1 MMTDLSSLPKNAP
14 INLLSAPNSSTPVFI
29 SVALALD
36 VAFLITFTVLL
47 FRHKVPGKAG
57 SALETPLLQ
66 NVSAGI
72 GFMGFMIG
80 MILGYRQY
88 LGT

>member
-1 MMTDLSSLPKNAP
+1 
-14 INLLSAPNSSTPVFI
+14 VFI

-47 FRHKVPGKAG
+47 LRHKVPGKVG
-57 SALETPLLQ
+57 NALGTPLLQ

-80 MILGYRQY
+80 MIL
-88 LGT
+88 